1 MVPQHMTEERGGDT
15 KVREMWHVGRMKTNN
30 KINKNKTKIESIE
43 SINRGRK
50 EVE

>member
-1 MVPQHMTEERGGDT
+1 
-15 KVREMWHVGRMKTNN
+15 MKTNN

-50 EVE
+50 EVESGEAMEPPSETDTQSSW